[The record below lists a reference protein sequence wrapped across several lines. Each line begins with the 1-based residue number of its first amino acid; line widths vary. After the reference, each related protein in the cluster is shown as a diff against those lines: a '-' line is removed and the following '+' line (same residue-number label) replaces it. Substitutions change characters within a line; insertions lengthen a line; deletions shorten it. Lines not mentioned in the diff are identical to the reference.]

1 MELEIEPTPTFEEER
16 AIRAALAD
24 EPRTPQRSGWWASG
38 FDDLRDGAAL
48 EDPGRDARVVEP

>member
-1 MELEIEPTPTFEEER
+1 MELQIEPTPTSDEES
-16 AIRAALAD
+16 AVRAALGN
-24 EPRTPQRSGWWASG
+24 EPRTPQQTRWWASG